1 MGPRVD
7 LQATDARAVQ
17 EFTHRVRQGLGT
29 ELIALKLFGSKVT
42 GAATPE
48 SDIDVLVVVDDV
60 RPEVRDRVLDIA
72 FDVNLGH
79 DVYISPRGLPG
90 PCWMTRSGGSL
101 PSSRRWSE
109 RGFPCDSRDRNPR
122 PTSPRPCP

>member
-7 LQATDARAVQ
+7 LQATDAKAVR

-48 SDIDVLVVVDDV
+48 SDIDVLVVVDDA
-60 RPEVRDRVLDIA
+60 RAEVRDRVLDIA
-72 FDVNLGH
+72 FDVNLAH
-79 DVYISPRGLPG
+79 DVYISPRVIAQAVLDDPVWRIT
-90 PCWMTRSGGSL
+90 PFL
-101 PSSRRWSE
+101 QAVE
-109 RGFPCDSRDRNPR
+109 REGVPL
-122 PTSPRPCP
+122 